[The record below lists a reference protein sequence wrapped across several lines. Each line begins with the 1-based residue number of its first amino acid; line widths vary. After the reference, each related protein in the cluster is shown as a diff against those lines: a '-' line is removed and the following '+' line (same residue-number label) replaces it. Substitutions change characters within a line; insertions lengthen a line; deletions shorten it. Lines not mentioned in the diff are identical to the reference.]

1 MMVYPGN
8 FTNHARSRWAERFPA
23 LCPAEEFATA
33 KLAKKGIRAL
43 VGGRSKLRHGCR
55 YRVSKHG
62 AIFVLRNGAIV
73 TVMRAAFSVWSHRV

>member
-1 MMVYPGN
+1 MVYPGN
-8 FTNHARSRWAERFPA
+8 FTCHARSRWVERFPA
-23 LCPAEEFATA
+23 LCPVEEFGSS
-33 KLAKKGIRAL
+33 KLAKKGIRAM

-73 TVMRAAFSVWSHRV
+73 TVMRAAFSVWKDRL